1 MEEKLLRL
9 SFVIAIIGII
19 SLFCLLQITDQDV
32 AEMENADDQARENQ
46 VKLIGIVDELS
57 SYEGVTFLTISRT
70 ETLEI
75 IAFDNVT
82 IEKGARVEII
92 GTISEQEGHKEVI
105 ASGIRVF

>member
-19 SLFCLLQITDQDV
+19 SLFCLLQIIDQDI
-32 AEMENADDQARENQ
+32 EENEIADSQAGENQ
-46 VKLIGIVDELS
+46 IKLIGIVDKLS
-57 SYEGVTFLTISRT
+57 SYEDVTFLTISRT

-82 IEKGARVEII
+82 IEKGARVEVI
-92 GTISEQEGHKEVI
+92 GTISEQEGQKEVI
-105 ASGIRVF
+105 ASRIRVF